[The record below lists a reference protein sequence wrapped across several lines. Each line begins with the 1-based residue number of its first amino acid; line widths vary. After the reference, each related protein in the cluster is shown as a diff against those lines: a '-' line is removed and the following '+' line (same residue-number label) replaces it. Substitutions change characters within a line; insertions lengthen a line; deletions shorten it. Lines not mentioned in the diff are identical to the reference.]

1 MTYHSSVVDA
11 FGTPDDKI
19 IIEAHKRFHYCE
31 EWEAQARA
39 NFEYDYK
46 FANGDSVNMFQWDD
60 WVVGD
65 RVVNERPCLTINKTM
80 QHNLQIVND
89 GKQNKPGV
97 KIAPVGDTAS
107 YETAQ
112 IYMEMCRHIE
122 YISNA
127 ENVYDSAMEFAV
139 NGGFGYWRITT
150 EYINDRSFDQDI
162 VIKRVKDP
170 RSIYLD
176 PDINEVDGSD
186 ANYGFVITNK
196 PKDLYEAEYPN
207 HTDVGGSDS
216 FAGYTSSWITRE
228 HIRVAE
234 YFRKTNKNDK
244 YVKFKLP
251 HTGEEIEAYL
261 SELDEE
267 AKTYYREV
275 KEAEKNIPYDQ
286 RSYMERD
293 VVRGDIEWYKIA
305 GNKII
310 DRGVWLGKYIPIVRV
325 IGRETIIDGILDRV
339 SHTRALLDPQ
349 RIYNINS
356 SANVEYGALQSK
368 SPITAPMSAIEG
380 FEEYYKSAN
389 SVNHSFLPYNNY
401 DEDGNKLDRPERMKP
416 PQPGTAYVQQMQ
428 IAQNEMMMVSGQYQ
442 AQMGEN
448 ENAKSGVAIN
458 ARQRQGDRA
467 TYHWIDGL
475 SIATRFT
482 GKILIDLIP
491 KIYTTKRIMQIEA
504 KDGSIINLTID
515 PDAEV
520 AFQKLLPEGEQPTQ
534 SDPSIINIIF
544 NPNIGHYAVQ
554 ADNGPNYATRRQEA
568 FNALTQIAAQ
578 NKEFMGI
585 AGDILWRVA
594 DFPEAQLLAQR
605 WRRVIPPN
613 ITGDAPNPQL
623 TEAMQQASAKMEQ
636 QLAIIAKQQQ
646 ELADRGREFDIKE
659 RELELKEKTA
669 GHDAVIEAVREIRE
683 DFNALTERIVALGN
697 AGPILTADQV
707 EPLIQ
712 QAISEALANGGS
724 FGEVTDLSVG
734 NAVELN
740 DNVVS
745 ENNSEIEEPFNEIMT
760 GGVNNEA
767 VTEPPVEDA
776 QQASDG
782 KWYVPNPEGGY
793 MEVEHG

>member
-1 MTYHSSVVDA
+1 MTYITSSDDVW
-11 FGTPDDKI
+11 GLSEDDKI
-19 IIEAHKRFHYCE
+19 IKEAHKRFNYCE
-31 EWEAQARA
+31 EWEAQARV

-107 YETAQ
+107 YEAAQ
-112 IYMEMCRHIE
+112 IYMELCRHIE

-127 ENVYDSAMEFAV
+127 ENIYDNAMEFAV

-150 EYINDRSFDQDI
+150 EYVNDRSFDQDI
-162 VIKRVKDP
+162 IIKRVKDP

-176 PDINEVDGSD
+176 PDINEIDGSD

-196 PKDLYEAEYPN
+196 PKDLYDAEYPD
-207 HTDVGGSDS
+207 HTNVGGSDS
-216 FAGYTSSWITRE
+216 FAGYTSSWMTRE

-234 YFRKTNKNDK
+234 YFRKINKKDK
-244 YVKFKLP
+244 YIKFTL
-251 HTGEEIEAYL
+251 HETGEEIEAYL
-261 SELDEE
+261 SELD
-267 AKTYYREV
+267 ADGKAYYKEV

-286 RSYMERD
+286 RSYMERN

-305 GNKII
+305 GNTII
-310 DRGVWLGKYIPIVRV
+310 DRGAWLGKYIPIVRV

-349 RIYNINS
+349 RMYNVNS

-380 FEEYYKSAN
+380 FEEYYKTAN

-401 DEDGNKLDRPERMKP
+401 DEDGNKLDRPQRMEP
-416 PQPGTAYVQQMQ
+416 PQPGLAYVQQMQ
-428 IAQNEMMMVSGQYQ
+428 IAQNEMMMASGQYQ

-448 ENAKSGVAIN
+448 ENAKSGVAID

-482 GKILIDLIP
+482 GKILIDLVP
-491 KIYTTKRIMQIEA
+491 KIYTTKRVIEIEA

-515 PDAEV
+515 PDAEA
-520 AFQKLLPEGEQPTQ
+520 AFQKRLPEGEQPTQ

-544 NPNIGHYAVQ
+544 NPNVGHYAVQ

-646 ELADRGREFDIKE
+646 ELADKGREFDLRE
-659 RELELKEKTA
+659 REIELKEKQA
-669 GHDAVIEAVREIRE
+669 GHDGVVEAVREIRE
-683 DFNALTERIVALGN
+683 DFKALTERIVALGN
-697 AGPILTADQV
+697 AGPIITPEQAQ
-707 EPLIQ
+707 PLIQ
-712 QAISEALANGGS
+712 QAVDEALINGQN
-724 FGEVTDLSVG
+724 FGELSADNVG
-734 NAVELN
+734 KAEELN
-740 DNVVS
+740 EDLK
-745 ENNSEIEEPFNEIMT
+745 
-760 GGVNNEA
+760 
-767 VTEPPVEDA
+767 EPPVDDA
-776 QQASDG
+776 QLADDG
-782 KWYVPNPEGGY
+782 KWYSPNPDGGFL
-793 MEVEHG
+793 EVQHG

>member
-65 RVVNERPCLTINKTM
+65 RVTNERPCLTINKTM
-80 QHNLQIVND
+80 QHNLQIIND

-107 YETAQ
+107 YEAAQ
-112 IYMEMCRHIE
+112 IYMEICRHIE

-127 ENVYDSAMEFAV
+127 ENVYDSAMDFAV
-139 NGGFGYWRITT
+139 NGGFGYWRVITK
-150 EYINDRSFDQDI
+150 YMNDRSFDQDI
-162 VIKRVKDP
+162 LIKRVKDP

-176 PDINEVDGSD
+176 PDIDEVDGSD
-186 ANYGFVITNK
+186 ANFGFVITNK
-196 PKDLYEAEYPN
+196 PKDLYDAEYPN
-207 HTDVGGSDS
+207 FKDVGGSDA
-216 FAGYTSSWITRE
+216 FAGYTSSWLTRD
-228 HIRVAE
+228 HVRVAE
-234 YFRKTNKNDK
+234 YYRKINKKDK
-244 YVKFKLP
+244 YVKFVLP
-251 HTGEEIEAYL
+251 ETQEEIEGYL
-261 SELDEE
+261 SELGADARQYLNEI
-267 AKTYYREV
+267 KTV
-275 KEAEKNIPYDQ
+275 EKQLPRNQ
-286 RSYMERD
+286 RTYLERD

-305 GNKII
+305 GNTII
-310 DRGVWLGKYIPIVRV
+310 DRGEWLGKYIPIVRV
-325 IGRETIIDGILDRV
+325 IGRETVIDGVLDRV

-349 RIYNINS
+349 RIYNVNS

-380 FEEYYKSAN
+380 FEEYYKTAN

-401 DEDGNKLDRPERMKP
+401 DEDGNKLDKPERLAP
-416 PQPGTAYVQQMQ
+416 PQPGLAYVQQMQ

-491 KIYTTKRIMQIEA
+491 KIYTTKRIIQIEA

-515 PDAEV
+515 PEAQQ
-520 AFQKLLPEGEQPTQ
+520 AFQKLLPDNEQPTQ
-534 SDPSIINIIF
+534 SNENIINIIF
-544 NPNIGHYAVQ
+544 NPNVGEYAVQ

-585 AGDILWRVA
+585 AGDVLWRVA
-594 DFPEAQLLAQR
+594 DFPEAQILAQR

-613 ITGDAPNPQL
+613 ITGDAPNPQM
-623 TEAMQQASAKMEQ
+623 TEALEQASAKIEQ
-636 QLAIIAKQQQ
+636 QLSIIAKQQQ
-646 ELADRGREFDIKE
+646 ELADKGREFDIKE

-669 GHDAVIEAVREIRE
+669 GHDAMVEAVREIRE
-683 DFNALTERIVALGN
+683 DFNALTDRIVALGN
-697 AGPILTADQV
+697 AGPIITAEQV
-707 EPLIQ
+707 QPLIK
-712 QAISEALANGGS
+712 QAITEAIANGGS

-734 NAVELN
+734 NAIELN
-740 DNVVS
+740 EDVK
-745 ENNSEIEEPFNEIMT
+745 
-760 GGVNNEA
+760 
-767 VTEPPVEDA
+767 EPPTEDA
-776 QQASDG
+776 QLAPDG
-782 KWYVPNPEGGY
+782 NYYVQSPDGGY
-793 MEVEHG
+793 MMVEHG